1 VEIVFQS
8 WHLMVGLG
16 MLMLLIMLVA
26 AWLLWRRR
34 LAYHRWFLW
43 IMVIAVPLP
52 WVAIMLGWTTAEV
65 GRQPWVVYDLMR
77 TSAGASPTVTA
88 WQVAASLALF
98 ALIYALLFI
107 AWAWVMTSFVR
118 KGPERV
124 RVVAAGAQGR

>member
-1 VEIVFQS
+1 
-8 WHLMVGLG
+8 MVGLG
-16 MLMLLIMLVA
+16 MLFVLIMLIA

-52 WVAIMLGWTTAEV
+52 WAAIMLGWITAEV

-107 AWAWVMTSFVR
+107 AWAWVMTSFVI

-124 RVVAAGAQGR
+124 PVELPRDGGSVAAAGAQGR